1 MKPSR
6 RTPPLRPCHC
16 PRGFTLIEVMVA
28 LFILGVVAAMA
39 WQGVDAIIRTR
50 EISQQ
55 RMDRL
60 LRLQA
65 VMAQWEIDL
74 QEIVDTQV
82 VPGMNFDGATLRL
95 TRRQSDGVQ
104 VVAWTLRGGA
114 LHRWHAPTAL
124 TLEAL
129 QEAWMR
135 SYQLLG
141 NEPDTLAMLAGVA
154 QWQLFYFHASSN
166 AWSNAQSSG
175 DVVGAASPAPVVA
188 PAESGASAAGAV
200 AAAAPAVATNRDA
213 LPEGVRVVVRFGD
226 DGTAT
231 GTLTRDLRLIHP

>member
-1 MKPSR
+1 MPLPPARHAHAPR
-6 RTPPLRPCHC
+6 R

-28 LFILGVVAAMA
+28 LFILAVVAAMA
-39 WQGVDAIIRTR
+39 WQGVDAVIRTR

-60 LRLQA
+60 LRLQS
-65 VMAQWEIDL
+65 VLAQWEIDL
-74 QEIVDTQV
+74 HEIIDTQV
-82 VPGMNFDGATLRL
+82 VPGLNFDGATLRL

-141 NEPDTLAMLAGVA
+141 NEPDTLPMLAGVA
-154 QWQLFYFHASSN
+154 QWQLFYFHTSSN
-166 AWSNAQSSG
+166 SWSNAQSSG
-175 DVVGAASPAPVVA
+175 DVVDATSQQPAVAA
-188 PAESGASAAGAV
+188 PAESGASATGM
-200 AAAAPAVATNRDA
+200 AAPAAVVNRDA
-213 LPEGVRVVVRFGD
+213 LPDGVRVIVRFGD
-226 DGTAT
+226 DGTAA